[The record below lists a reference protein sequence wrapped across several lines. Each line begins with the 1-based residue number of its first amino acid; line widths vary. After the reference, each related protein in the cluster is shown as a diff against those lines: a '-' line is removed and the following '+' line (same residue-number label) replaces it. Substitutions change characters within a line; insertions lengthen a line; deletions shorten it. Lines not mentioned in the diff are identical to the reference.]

1 MRARSAAG
9 ASEVVQRTLF
19 YEPAAA
25 GAPRAGEEAE
35 LLEALRQRT
44 LELELL
50 AELRERRQQ
59 QRRELRIDPTRD

>member
-1 MRARSAAG
+1 
-9 ASEVVQRTLF
+9 VQRTLR
-19 YEPAAA
+19 YEPAVA
-25 GAPRAGEEAE
+25 GAPRAAEEAE